1 MPPEPAPAVEPE
13 SSKPAAPE
21 EVANPAAPAE
31 LASAFEPEASKPAA
45 PEKIADVAAPP
56 ELAPAAEPEV
66 PVTPR
71 LPEDAPAPAA
81 IAAAPQQRQRNDRF
95 WLLAALIL
103 LCALIAGAGLLQAAR
118 HARRLSQ
125 ANQQAATAEAPTPPP
140 VTETQPAGLAAPASA
155 EAEQPAAAPAQTA
168 PAAMAPNPNPPVTA
182 PAVET
187 AVGRPVILY
196 HRRASPAA
204 DRLADQLR
212 PLARQ
217 VDVRTAAAI
226 PRRPT
231 IRYFQPEDAAAAQAL
246 AVALRRDGGEWRV
259 QDRTAR
265 HRRHAS
271 GAVEVWLP
279 DR

>member
-1 MPPEPAPAVEPE
+1 MIGTAPR
-13 SSKPAAPE
+13 
-21 EVANPAAPAE
+21 
-31 LASAFEPEASKPAA
+31 
-45 PEKIADVAAPP
+45 
-56 ELAPAAEPEV
+56 
-66 PVTPR
+66 TTR
-71 LPEDAPAPAA
+71 
-81 IAAAPQQRQRNDRF
+81 RNGGL
-95 WLLAALIL
+95 WLLAALFL

-125 ANQQAATAEAPTPPP
+125 DNQQGATAEAPTPPP
-140 VTETQPAGLAAPASA
+140 VAESQAAEPATPASA
-155 EAEQPAAAPAQTA
+155 EAERPTAAPAQTA
-168 PAAMAPNPNPPVTA
+168 STAPAPAPNPPVIA
-182 PAVET
+182 PAA
-187 AVGRPVILY
+187 AVGRPVIVY

-217 VDVRTAAAI
+217 VDVRTATAI

-246 AVALRRDGGEWRV
+246 AVALRRDGGEWRI